1 MYELHFKEPGSLKA
15 NKQHAF
21 KMAIISKSQNTRRI
35 EVGMI
40 FWTFFIIVG
49 QEILLVVFG
58 FNWIFCSWLNCSFLG
73 CCNFY
78 GFLCTFECTSKIVGF
93 FVWLLQF
100 LSLTKSPQIN
110 RWYTKNVVFCKRI
123 IILVVV
129 QMLARARKWLGVDK
143 KMEGEILTIPKVPN
157 RKLFENAQITSI
169 KGHVTSSWKFHPRI
183 CFKFFCS
190 IIACRT
196 QQNKNDNF

>member
-1 MYELHFKEPGSLKA
+1 MQLAKLQFFRVLQLLWFSMHFWVYLK
-15 NKQHAF
+15 NC
-21 KMAIISKSQNTRRI
+21 
-35 EVGMI
+35 
-40 FWTFFIIVG
+40 W
-49 QEILLVVFG
+49 G
-58 FNWIFCSWLNCSFLG
+58 FLYDFCS
-73 CCNFY
+73 FY
-78 GFLCTFECTSKIVGF
+78 PWQKVP
-93 FVWLLQF
+93 
-100 LSLTKSPQIN
+100 KSTDGAQ
-110 RWYTKNVVFCKRI
+110 KNVVFCKRI

-183 CFKFFCS
+183 WFKFFCS

>member
-1 MYELHFKEPGSLKA
+1 MSSILKSLEA
-15 NKQHAF
+15 LRPTSN
-21 KMAIISKSQNTRRI
+21 MRSKCQLSQNPKTR
-35 EVGMI
+35 EELKWV
-40 FWTFFIIVG
+40 WFFGHFLIIVG
-49 QEILLVVFG
+49 QEILLYVFG